1 MYITV
6 ADHSKGLSPS
16 STSGFPYVLRFKY
29 RTILTSLMVR
39 RCSCVKQGILLASYV
54 VPSKNDMKEAN
65 IILYRLGAVMV

>member
-6 ADHSKGLSPS
+6 ADRSKGLSPS

-29 RTILTSLMVR
+29 RTISTSLIVR
-39 RCSCVKQGILLASYV
+39 RCSCVKRGILLASYV